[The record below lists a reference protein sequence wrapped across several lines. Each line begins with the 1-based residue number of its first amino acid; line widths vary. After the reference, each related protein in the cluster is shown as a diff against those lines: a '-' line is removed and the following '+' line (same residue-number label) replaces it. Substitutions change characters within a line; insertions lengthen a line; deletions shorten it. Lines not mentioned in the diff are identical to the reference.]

1 MKAPG
6 QRQAARGE
14 HHARQHATL
23 ASVTIGVPREIKE
36 EENRVA
42 LTPSGAGAFVAHGH
56 EVLVERG
63 AGVGSRLPDTL
74 YRDAGATL
82 TDAQTVWERADI
94 VLKVKEPLPSE
105 YPHFRPGL
113 VLFTYLH
120 LAANP
125 ELSRT
130 LLERGVRGLAYE
142 TLQLD
147 DLSLPLLAPMS
158 EIAGRLALQVGAW
171 CLQAQNGGRGV
182 LLSGASGVRPAK
194 VVILGAGIAGTNAC
208 KMATG
213 LGAHVSI
220 LDVNPAK
227 LRYVHDILGGHVMTV
242 MSNRANIEEE
252 VTAADLTVGTVLI
265 PGARAPRLLPR
276 DLVGAM
282 RPGAALV
289 DLSID
294 QGGCADTSRPTTHAR
309 PTYVEEGVVHYAVT
323 NMPGIVPNTA
333 TLALTNAT
341 LSYALE
347 IADHGL
353 AAALRRS
360 PSLRRAC
367 NVLDG
372 QVTHPA
378 VAEALGLTAVPPE
391 EIV

>member
-1 MKAPG
+1 MI
-6 QRQAARGE
+6 
-14 HHARQHATL
+14 
-23 ASVTIGVPREIKE
+23 VGVPREIKE

-42 LTPSGAGAFVAHGH
+42 LTPSGVGAIVAHGH
-56 EVLVERG
+56 RVLVEHG
-63 AGVGSRLPDTL
+63 AGAGSRLPDAR
-74 YRDAGATL
+74 YREAGAEL
-82 TDAQTVWERADI
+82 ADARTVWTRADL
-94 VLKVKEPLPSE
+94 VLKVKEPQPSE
-105 YPHFRPGL
+105 YALLRPDL

-125 ELSRT
+125 ALTRV
-130 LLERGVRGLAYE
+130 LVERRVRALAYE
-142 TLQLD
+142 TLQPGD
-147 DLSLPLLAPMS
+147 GSLPLLAPMS
-158 EIAGRLALQVGAW
+158 EVAGRLAVQAGAW

-194 VVILGAGIAGTNAC
+194 VVIVGAGIAGTNAC
-208 KMATG
+208 QVAVG
-213 LGAHVSI
+213 VGAHVSI
-220 LDVNPAK
+220 LDVDPAK
-227 LRYVHDILGGHVMTV
+227 LRYVHDILGGHVTTV

-294 QGGCADTSRPTTHAR
+294 QGGCADTSRPTTHADPIYR
-309 PTYVEEGVVHYAVT
+309 VEGVVHYAVT
-323 NMPGIVPNTA
+323 NMPGMVPHTA

-347 IADHGL
+347 IADQGF
-353 AAALRRS
+353 AEALRRD
-360 PSLRRAC
+360 PALRRAC

-372 QVTHPA
+372 HVTHPA
-378 VAEALGLTAVPPE
+378 VAEALGMTAAPAE
-391 EIV
+391 EII